1 MLVAF
6 SVVASFLLFVVVVVI
21 LLKEFLKS
29 DVKVYALF
37 MHHINVSF
45 FFSFLVFFFQAL
57 SGRVSI
63 NCFVFLFVFFFFLE
77 SFCMMKIRSIS
88 FNS

>member
-6 SVVASFLLFVVVVVI
+6 FVVASFLFVVVVVI

-37 MHHINVSF
+37 MHHINVTF
-45 FFSFLVFFFQAL
+45 FFPFLFFLFFQT
-57 SGRVSI
+57 
-63 NCFVFLFVFFFFLE
+63 F
-77 SFCMMKIRSIS
+77 
-88 FNS
+88 